1 MVLISLRKYKIILY
15 DMVLCLEVPPAPL
28 AEWCAGGRPLGL
40 PDSVA
45 GDVNPRDGGHVC
57 EVAARV

>member
-1 MVLISLRKYKIILY
+1 
-15 DMVLCLEVPPAPL
+15 MVLCLEVPPAPL